1 MSVMS
6 PRRYSPQT
14 DNVPTTCQSQDTVG
28 PARFQQRD
36 APVFWHSDQ
45 KFVLAQTARC
55 GLAPAQYQQ
64 DTPSGNEQDP
74 SAEGSAA
81 GQRASFATG
90 TAQVQ
95 PGRQARANGP
105 QEQQP

>member
-28 PARFQQRD
+28 RPDSSSVMRL
-36 APVFWHSDQ
+36 VFWHSDQ
-45 KFVLAQTARC
+45 KFALAQTARC

-64 DTPSGNEQDP
+64 DTHPATNKTQALKVPQQD
-74 SAEGSAA
+74 SAHRLPLA
-81 GQRASFATG
+81 
-90 TAQVQ
+90 Q
-95 PGRQARANGP
+95 PGSNQADRRVQTVP